1 MQNSVK
7 VENAVLG
14 ETTFSGGISTTL
26 DKRMGGGEGGSSDSY
41 VYVPLQGSGLTNK
54 QVFELTRN
62 NVVVFDHQH
71 FIIDAMLSGDPI
83 NEAAFSCGGLGDAEA
98 FSQYTHGNDELFYC
112 SIYSTIT

>member
-26 DKRMGGGEGGSSDSY
+26 DKRMGGGEGESSDSY

-62 NVVVFDHQH
+62 NIVIFDHQH
-71 FIIDAMLSGDPI
+71 LIVNAMLIGEPV
-83 NEAAFSCGGLGDAEA
+83 NETEFSSGGLSDAEA
-98 FSQYTHGNDELFYC
+98 FSQYTRGNDELFYC
-112 SIYSTIT
+112 SIYSTLT

>member
-1 MQNSVK
+1 MQNSIK
-7 VENAVLG
+7 IENAVLG

-26 DKRMGGGEGGSSDSY
+26 DKRMGGGEGESSDSY

-62 NVVVFDHQH
+62 NIVVFDHQH
-71 FIIDAMLSGDPI
+71 FIIDAMLIGGPI
-83 NEAAFSCGGLGDAEA
+83 NEVDFSCGGLSNAEA

-112 SIYSTIT
+112 SIYSTLT